1 MIFPLLTNKLVEV
14 RDNSINGS
22 FITVFLSHSGA
33 FLESSLIFAKKYVHF
48 SKQFVQTAPH
58 TGLPAKACNLMLSH
72 VVNITVHSVS
82 RLLPAVKYGNSLDD
96 SYCTEMQKASFLT
109 YAIYPF
115 QKYKFTH
122 YCFETF
128 ELQ

>member
-1 MIFPLLTNKLVEV
+1 MCISQNNLYKQHHTLDYLQKPVTYSKSLVHLSKVSIYVNEHISAQWKVLVSLFTNKIV
-14 RDNSINGS
+14 
-22 FITVFLSHSGA
+22 
-33 FLESSLIFAKKYVHF
+33 K
-48 SKQFVQTAPH
+48 
-58 TGLPAKACNLMLSH
+58 MLSH